1 MDALERENRLWQARA
16 AVGQDLDRLTA
27 RLVTL
32 AMSAASDDRA
42 RLAAANVTSR
52 FLVALVNRVA
62 ESDVRVEDVATL
74 FRPHPFTESFECGAD
89 APGARVALARLRD
102 LTLIT
107 DDEVARYQQEIRRA
121 VP

>member
-27 RLVTL
+27 RLVAL
-32 AMSAASDDRA
+32 AMDTGPDDRA
-42 RLAAANVTSR
+42 RVAAANAISR

-74 FRPHPFTESFECGAD
+74 FRPHPFTKSIECGAD
-89 APGARVALARLRD
+89 APGARVALAQLRD
-102 LTLIT
+102 LTLIS

-121 VP
+121 LP